1 MTLRALI
8 VDDEPLA
15 RTRPRAPAQA
25 RTRHSGDWSMRRRRI
40 CRRNHPRGAPDL
52 VFLDI
57 QMPEMDGFQ
66 VVEAIGVEQM
76 PVTVFVTAFDRY
88 AIRAFDA
95 NAVDYLLK
103 PFEPERFNR
112 ALARARDRCLGRQDK
127 DSAQRLFSLLNNRLQ
142 SDYAQRIAV
151 ATGGRIV
158 FVPVADIDWIEAEG
172 NYARLHVARRDLRCA
187 RDPPGPDGKARSARV
202 HPHPPLHHRQ
212 HATHS
217 RGAAMVSWQ
226 PHCPACRAGNNCAC
240 PAISAMLSSAFSA
253 NAASVPS
260 LKFSWQMKCHPEHS
274 EPRFFAAC

>member
-15 RTRPRAPAQA
+15 RTALARLLKRERDIQVIGQCGDGESAVETIRAAQ
-25 RTRHSGDWSMRRRRI
+25 
-40 CRRNHPRGAPDL
+40 PDL

-66 VVEAIGVEQM
+66 VIEAIGVEQM

-103 PFEPERFNR
+103 PFEPGRFDR
-112 ALARARDRCLGRQDK
+112 ALARARDRCLGRQDR

-172 NYARLHVARRDLRCA
+172 NYARLHVARRIYDVRETLQVLMEKLDPREFIRIHRSTIVNAQRVREVQPWFHGSHIVLLQSGEQLRMSRYQ
-187 RDPPGPDGKARSARV
+187 RDAVERLLGKRS
-202 HPHPPLHHRQ
+202 
-212 HATHS
+212 
-217 RGAAMVSWQ
+217 
-226 PHCPACRAGNNCAC
+226 
-240 PAISAMLSSAFSA
+240 
-253 NAASVPS
+253 
-260 LKFSWQMKCHPEHS
+260 
-274 EPRFFAAC
+274 